1 LSSRSHAHLAR
12 NLLRCW
18 RAPLVRLISLLTTTP
33 ARVSATEPWCCL
45 GISSSRIRL
54 PKSKP
59 KFVEYYLLGLPSS
72 LRFPPSQPSP
82 LISDAV
88 EGSPHMGEA
97 YKLGDVRSSSY
108 PTSPEVSWPGRVR
121 YSRLGARRNH
131 RHVVI
136 CAAPWSRAWASSDR
150 LRREE
155 SGEVL
160 GRRRRSPPTMANHP
174 RRFDLGLRRGHAA
187 TVLKSGVGA
196 IEGED
201 HRRPR
206 NPLSVLVNP
215 LPAVARVPCDIQ

>member
-1 LSSRSHAHLAR
+1 VPSPANPPHATPSHFHAGPIGQCHIHLV
-12 NLLRCW
+12 
-18 RAPLVRLISLLTTTP
+18 P
-33 ARVSATEPWCCL
+33 RVGATEPWCCPR
-45 GISSSRIRL
+45 IPSSCIRL
-54 PKSKP
+54 PKPKP
-59 KFVEYYLLGLPSS
+59 KFVEYYLLGLPPS
-72 LRFPPSQPSP
+72 LRFSPSQPSP

-160 GRRRRSPPTMANHP
+160 GAVGVESR
-174 RRFDLGLRRGHAA
+174 GLMMGCSSA
-187 TVLKSGVGA
+187 T
-196 IEGED
+196 
-201 HRRPR
+201 RPR
-206 NPLSVLVNP
+206 STMG
-215 LPAVARVPCDIQ
+215 